1 MSSCAITDY
10 RENALII
17 MSVDLGRA
25 RTGLAISDSGGFLAS
40 SLCVIEERS
49 DTRLVDKIIEKA
61 RENSAARIVVG
72 LPKNMDGS
80 EGESAARARELAARI
95 TEQSGIPTVM
105 QDERGTTL
113 TAHAYL
119 SAGEVYGKRR
129 KQRVDAVAASIILQD
144 YLDSRKD
151 D

>member
-1 MSSCAITDY
+1 M
-10 RENALII
+10 II
-17 MSVDLGRA
+17 MSVDLGHV

-40 SLCVIEERS
+40 SLCVIEERY
-49 DTRLVDKIIEKA
+49 DERLIDKIIDKA
-61 RENSAARIVVG
+61 RENRAERIVVG

-80 EGESAARARELAARI
+80 EGESALRARELAQKI
-95 TEQSGIPTVM
+95 TDRSGIPTVM

-119 SAGEVYGKRR
+119 SAGEIYGKRR
-129 KQRVDAVAASIILQD
+129 KQKVDAVAASIILQD

-151 D
+151 